1 MNPFRSP
8 QQKAARPESAL
19 LAALLTA
26 LLLIPTLF
34 VQTAPAQTT
43 GDKVDLDALAK
54 IKSEAFQHSQVMEN
68 LFWMSEVYGPRVT
81 NSRNHKLAA
90 EWAMKQMKE
99 WGLQNVH
106 LEKWP
111 FGYGWQ
117 IKHFYAAMET
127 PVYAAFPGF
136 PLAWTPGT
144 NGPITVEPVWAPIH
158 SKADFAKYHGKL
170 KGKALLMYD
179 PAPLTL
185 HPRADAQPSPTD
197 EEIIARGGGRGGAG
211 GRGAAGANAGAN
223 ATLNRDPSGR
233 GRPGEGEWEYTPTSL
248 ALASEKNGILRNEV
262 NTFLRDEG
270 VAICLTP
277 GYNGDGGTIFSTY
290 GGSENPSAPVPSP
303 IVAIGA
309 EQYNRLVRLLQHGV
323 VPKLNFDIAVD
334 YQKEDQNAFNV
345 IGEIPGT
352 TKSDEIVMLGG
363 HFDSWQG
370 GTGATD
376 NGTGS
381 SVAME
386 AVRILAALQKSGSVK
401 PMART
406 VRVALWGGE
415 EQGVYGSTAYV
426 QQHFAPRAT
435 MVKTPEYDK
444 LDVYFNDDGGSGR
457 FRGVSAGGSP
467 EMAAIFKSWI
477 EPLKDQHMVAVSGGD
492 QFRPTTSP
500 GGTDSSAFSWIGLNG
515 IGFQQD
521 PLEYGTRT
529 HHSNAD
535 TYDRVQKDDV
545 MQSSMIEAWFAYNA
559 ASRAEMLPRIPTPA
573 PDPTAKGHQ

>member
-1 MNPFRSP
+1 MGGQLSEIMTIPTT
-8 QQKAARPESAL
+8 L
-19 LAALLTA
+19 LRFGLVAPVVTA
-26 LLLIPTLF
+26 LLLIPASL
-34 VQTAPAQTT
+34 AQAT
-43 GDKVDLDALAK
+43 GGDNVDLDALAQ
-54 IKSEAFQHSQVMEN
+54 IKAEAFQHSQVMEN
-68 LFWMSEVYGPRVT
+68 LFWISEVYGPRVT
-81 NSRNHKLAA
+81 NSRNHRLAA
-90 EWAMKQMKE
+90 EWAMKQMQE
-99 WGLQNVH
+99 WGLKNVH

-117 IKHFYAAMET
+117 IKHFYAAMES
-127 PVYAAFPGF
+127 PVYAAFSGF

-170 KGKALLMYD
+170 NGKALLMFD

-185 HPRADAQPSPTD
+185 HTKADAQPSPTD
-197 EEIIARGGGRGGAG
+197 EEILARASAHMGEGGGRGGA
-211 GRGAAGANAGAN
+211 AAGAKA
-223 ATLNRDPSGR
+223 NRDPSGR

-248 ALASEKNGILRNEV
+248 ALANSKNAALRNEV
-262 NTFLRDEG
+262 NAFLKEEG
-270 VAICLTP
+270 VAISITP
-277 GYNGDGGTIFSTY
+277 GYNGDGGTTFSTY
-290 GGSENPSAPVPSP
+290 GGSENPKNPIPPP

-309 EQYNRLVRLLQHGV
+309 EQYNRLVRLVQHGIT
-323 VPKLNFDIAVD
+323 PKLTFDIAVD
-334 YQKEDQNAFNV
+334 YEKEDQNAFNV

-352 TKSDEIVMLGG
+352 TKPDEVVMLGG

-381 SVAME
+381 SVALE
-386 AVRILAALQKSGSVK
+386 AIRILATLHK

-406 VRVALWGGE
+406 IRIALWGGE
-415 EQGVYGSTAYV
+415 EEGVYGSTAYV
-426 QQHFAPRAT
+426 QQHFAQRST

-467 EMAAIFKSWI
+467 QMAAIFRSWI
-477 EPLKDQHMVAVSGGD
+477 EPLKDQHMVAVLGGD

-515 IGFQQD
+515 IGFLQD
-521 PLEYGTRT
+521 GLEYGSRT

-535 TYDRVQKDDV
+535 TYDRVQKADV
-545 MQSSMIEAWFAYNA
+545 VQSSMIEAWFAYNA
-559 ASRAEMLPRIPTPA
+559 ATRAEMLPRIPTPA
-573 PDPTAKGHQ
+573 PDPNAKSHE

>member
-1 MNPFRSP
+1 MNLPRFR
-8 QQKAARPESAL
+8 QA
-19 LAALLTA
+19 AALVTA
-26 LLLIPTLF
+26 LCLIPISF
-34 VQTAPAQTT
+34 AQAPG
-43 GDKVDLDALAK
+43 GDTVDLDALAR
-54 IKSEAFQHSQVMEN
+54 IKTEAFQHSQVMEN
-68 LFWMSEVYGPRVT
+68 LFWMTEVYGPRVT
-81 NSRNHKLAA
+81 NSANHKLAA
-90 EWAMKQMKE
+90 EWAMKQMKD

-127 PVYAAFPGF
+127 PVYASFTGF

-170 KGKALLMYD
+170 KGKALLMFD

-185 HPRADAQPSPTD
+185 HTRADATPSPTD
-197 EEIIARGGGRGGAG
+197 EEILARGSGRGGGAGRGAAGASGFAAGGGRGRGGAG
-211 GRGAAGANAGAN
+211 GAAD
-223 ATLNRDPSGR
+223 RDPSNR
-233 GRPGEGEWEYTPTSL
+233 GRPGEGAWDYSPTSL
-248 ALASEKNGILRNEV
+248 ALANAKNGVLRNEV

-270 VAICLTP
+270 VAISITP
-277 GYNGDGGTIFSTY
+277 GYNGDGGTIFATY
-290 GGSENPSAPVPSP
+290 GGSENPNDPVPPP

-309 EQYNRLVRLLQHGV
+309 EQYNRLVRLVQHGV
-323 VPKLNFDIAVD
+323 TPKLNFDIAVD

-352 TKSDEIVMLGG
+352 TKADEVVMVGG

-386 AVRILAALQKSGSVK
+386 AVRILATLQKTGSIK

-415 EQGVYGSTAYV
+415 EEGVYGSTAYV
-426 QQHFAPRAT
+426 QQHFAQRKT

-444 LDVYFNDDGGSGR
+444 LDVYFNDDDGTGR

-467 EMAAIFKSWI
+467 QMAAIFRSWI
-477 EPLKDQHMVAVSGGD
+477 EPIRDQHIVTVSNGE
-492 QFRPTTSP
+492 QFRPTTNP
-500 GGTDSSAFSWIGLNG
+500 GGTDSTAFSWIGLNG

-521 PLEYGTRT
+521 SVEYGTRT

-559 ASRAEMLPRIPTPA
+559 ATRAEMLPRIPTPA
-573 PDPTAKGHQ
+573 PDPNAKSHE

>member
-1 MNPFRSP
+1 MNALRFR
-8 QQKAARPESAL
+8 QA
-19 LAALLTA
+19 TA
-26 LLLIPTLF
+26 LVTALFLIPVSF
-34 VQTAPAQTT
+34 AQAPG
-43 GDKVDLDALAK
+43 GDKVDLDTLAR
-54 IKSEAFQHSQVMEN
+54 IKTEAFQHSQVMEN

-127 PVYAAFPGF
+127 PVYAAFTGF

-170 KGKALLMYD
+170 KGKALLMFD

-185 HPRADAQPSPTD
+185 HTRADATPSPTD
-197 EEIIARGGGRGGAG
+197 EEILAGRGGRGGGGGGRGTAAAGAPG
-211 GRGAAGANAGAN
+211 ASGGPGRGAAAD
-223 ATLNRDPSGR
+223 RDPSQR
-233 GRPGEGEWEYTPTSL
+233 GRPGEGAWEYSPTSL
-248 ALASEKNGILRNEV
+248 ALANEKNGVLRNEV

-270 VAICLTP
+270 VAISITP
-277 GYNGDGGTIFSTY
+277 GYNGDGGTIFATY
-290 GGSENPSAPVPSP
+290 GGSENPKDPIPPP
-303 IVAIGA
+303 IVAIAA
-309 EQYNRLVRLLQHGV
+309 EQYNRLVRLVQHGIT
-323 VPKLNFDIAVD
+323 PKLNFDIAVD

-352 TKSDEIVMLGG
+352 TKSDEVVMLGG

-386 AVRILAALQKSGSVK
+386 AVRILATLHK

-406 VRVALWGGE
+406 VRIALWGGE
-415 EQGVYGSTAYV
+415 EEGVYGSIAYV
-426 QQHFAPRAT
+426 QQHFAPRTT

-444 LDVYFNDDGGSGR
+444 LDVYFNDDGGTGR
-457 FRGVSAGGSP
+457 FRGVSAGGSADT
-467 EMAAIFKSWI
+467 AAIFRKWI
-477 EPLKDQHMVAVSGGD
+477 EPIQDQHIVAVTGE
-492 QFRPTTSP
+492 QFRPTASP
-500 GGTDSSAFSWIGLNG
+500 GGTDSTAFSWIGLNG

-521 PLEYGTRT
+521 SVEYGTRT

-535 TYDRVQKDDV
+535 TYDRVLKDDV

-559 ASRAEMLPRIPTPA
+559 ATRAEMLPRIPTPA
-573 PDPTAKGHQ
+573 PDPNAKSHE

>member
-1 MNPFRSP
+1 MNLRPL
-8 QQKAARPESAL
+8 KHAAAIV
-19 LAALLTA
+19 TA
-26 LLLIPTLF
+26 VLLLSS
-34 VQTAPAQTT
+34 APAQEPLQ
-43 GDKVDLDALAK
+43 GDKVDLDTLAQ
-54 IKSEAFQHSQVMEN
+54 IKTEAYQHSQVMEN
-68 LFWMSEVYGPRVT
+68 LFYMSEVYGPRVN
-81 NSRNHKLAA
+81 NSRNHRAAA

-117 IKHFYAAMET
+117 IKKYYAAMES
-127 PVYAAFPGF
+127 PAYAAIPGF

-144 NGPITVEPVWAPIH
+144 NGAITAEPIFAPIH
-158 SKADFAKYHGKL
+158 SKEDFPKYHGKL
-170 KGKALLMYD
+170 KGKVVLMFD
-179 PAPLTL
+179 PPTLTL
-185 HPRADAQPSPTD
+185 HMRADAQPSPTD
-197 EEIIARGGGRGGAG
+197 EEILARGTRGGPGGPGGRP
-211 GRGAAGANAGAN
+211 AAAPGSPEA
-223 ATLNRDPSGR
+223 NRDPSGR
-233 GRPGEGEWEYTPTSL
+233 GRPGEGTWTYTPTSL
-248 ALASEKNGILRNEV
+248 ALANAKNSVLRAEV
-262 NTFLRDEG
+262 NAYMRDEG
-270 VAICLTP
+270 AAVVLTP
-277 GYNGDGGTIFSTY
+277 GYNGDGGTIFGTY
-290 GGSENPSAPVPSP
+290 GGNEDPKAPVPPP
-303 IVAIGA
+303 IVAIAA
-309 EQYNRLVRLLQHGV
+309 EQYNRIVRLLQHNIT
-323 VPKLNFDIAVD
+323 PKLTFDIQVE

-352 TKSDEIVMLGG
+352 TKKDEVVMLGG

-386 AVRILAALQKSGSVK
+386 AVRILASLHK

-415 EQGVYGSTAYV
+415 EEGVYGSTAYV
-426 QQHFAPRAT
+426 QQHFAPRTT

-467 EMAAIFKSWI
+467 QMGAIFKSWI
-477 EPLKDQHMVAVSGGD
+477 EPTKDQHIVAVTGTE
-492 QFRPTTSP
+492 FRPTASP
-500 GGTDSSAFSWIGLNG
+500 GGTDSTAFSWIGLNG

-521 PLEYGTRT
+521 TLEYGTRT

-545 MQSSMIEAWFAYNA
+545 MQGSMIEAWFAYNA
-559 ASRAEMLPRIPTPA
+559 ATRADMLPRIPTPA
-573 PDPTAKGHQ
+573 PDPTAKAHE

>member
-1 MNPFRSP
+1 MNLLRFR
-8 QQKAARPESAL
+8 QAAAMV
-19 LAALLTA
+19 TA
-26 LLLIPTLF
+26 LFLIPASF
-34 VQTAPAQTT
+34 AQAPG
-43 GDKVDLDALAK
+43 GDKVDLDALAQ
-54 IKSEAFQHSQVMEN
+54 IKTEAFQHSQVMEN

-99 WGLQNVH
+99 WGLKNVH

-127 PVYAAFPGF
+127 PVYAAFTGF

-170 KGKALLMYD
+170 KGKALLMFD

-185 HPRADAQPSPTD
+185 HTRADAQPSPTD
-197 EEIIARGGGRGGAG
+197 EEILARGGARGGGGG
-211 GRGAAGANAGAN
+211 GRGAAAGA
-223 ATLNRDPSGR
+223 AANRDPSGR

-248 ALASEKNGILRNEV
+248 ALANAKNGVLRNEV
-262 NTFLRDEG
+262 NAFLKEEG
-270 VAICLTP
+270 VAISITP

-290 GGSENPSAPVPSP
+290 GGSENPKDPIPPP

-309 EQYNRLVRLLQHGV
+309 EQYNRLVRLLQHGIT
-323 VPKLNFDIAVD
+323 PKLNFDIAVD

-352 TKSDEIVMLGG
+352 TKPDEVVMLGG

-386 AVRILAALQKSGSVK
+386 AVRILATLHK

-415 EQGVYGSTAYV
+415 EEGVYGSTAYV
-426 QQHFAPRAT
+426 QQHFAQRTT

-467 EMAAIFKSWI
+467 QMAAIFKSWI
-477 EPLKDQHMVAVSGGD
+477 EPIKDQHIVAVSGGD
-492 QFRPTTSP
+492 QFRPTASP
-500 GGTDSSAFSWIGLNG
+500 GGTDSTAFSWIGLNG

-521 PLEYGTRT
+521 GLEYGTRT

-559 ASRAEMLPRIPTPA
+559 ATRAEMLPRIPTPA
-573 PDPTAKGHQ
+573 PDPDAKSHE